1 VNQTNEAMMNFLKE
15 CEEQNKGKGEC
26 PLFSITSISSPSSM
40 ENRIDFS
47 CEEVSDTTR
56 YCTLAMMIG
65 GLFLMAASILLY
77 PTGTRSSSM

>member
-1 VNQTNEAMMNFLKE
+1 MMYFLKE

-56 YCTLAMMIG
+56 YLVLHAGDDDWWPFSDGCIYFT
-65 GLFLMAASILLY
+65 LY
-77 PTGTRSSSM
+77 PTGTGSSSI